1 MRAESIAS
9 VTFLFTTTIYQ
20 QYNSDEY
27 IKRSVLNNSRLAVG
41 LTTKD
46 LYIIWD
52 SVEWDEQYGVV
63 QLDWRELKTGKDDIM
78 LMGGDFRGDWEMYF
92 SIAKHTTY

>member
-9 VTFLFTTTIYQ
+9 VTFPFTTTIYQ

-52 SVEWDEQYGVV
+52 SVEWDE
-63 QLDWRELKTGKDDIM
+63 
-78 LMGGDFRGDWEMYF
+78 
-92 SIAKHTTY
+92 